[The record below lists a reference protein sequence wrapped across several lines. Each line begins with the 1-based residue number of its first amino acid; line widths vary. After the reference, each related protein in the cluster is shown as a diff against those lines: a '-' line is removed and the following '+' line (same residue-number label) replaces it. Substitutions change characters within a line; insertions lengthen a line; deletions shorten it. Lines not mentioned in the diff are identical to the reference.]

1 MTTLGFVGLGHMG
14 EPMAARLAQ
23 HDSGL
28 VVWNRTIAK
37 VGRLAALGAAPAAS
51 AAEVFD
57 RCDVVVLMLANGT
70 VIDEI
75 LGRQGHDFSVSLG
88 GRVVVNM
95 GTVAPEYSLRLYE
108 DVLSRGGRYVEAPVS
123 GSRVPAEAGQLVA
136 MLAGDAA
143 VVRMVE
149 PLLAPMTAATFHC
162 GQVPMALETKL
173 AVNTF
178 LISMVTGLAEA
189 VSFAEHRGLDLT
201 TLRAVLDAGPMSS
214 AVSRIKLAKLVSGD
228 LSAQASVSDVLYN
241 NRLILAAAPTTD
253 CMPLLAQCAELY
265 AEAEALGLGSADMA
279 AVIEAIRGRKDT
291 RLAPTVPAFPVSQS

>member
-1 MTTLGFVGLGHMG
+1 MTTLGFIGLGHMG

-23 HDSGL
+23 HEPGL
-28 VVWNRTIAK
+28 VVWNRTSAK
-37 VGRLAALGAAPAAS
+37 VERLAEWGTVPAAS

-57 RCDVVVLMLANGT
+57 RCDVVVLMLANGS
-70 VIDEI
+70 VIDGI
-75 LGRQGHDFSVSLG
+75 LGREGHDFSVSLG

-95 GTVAPEYSLRLYE
+95 GTVAPEYSRELHD
-108 DVLSRGGRYVEAPVS
+108 DVVSCGGQYVEAPVS

-136 MLAGDAA
+136 MLAGDAD
-143 VVRMVE
+143 VLRMVE

-162 GQVPMALETKL
+162 GLVPMALETKL

-189 VSFAEHRGLDLT
+189 VSFAEHRGLDLE

-228 LSAQASVSDVLYN
+228 LSAQASISDVLYN
-241 NRLILAAAPTTD
+241 NRLILAAAPSRD
-253 CMPLLAQCAELY
+253 SMPLLAQCVELF

-291 RLAPTVPAFPVSQS
+291 RPAEG